1 MKLLICGASRL
12 TGYPEKTRVLLM
24 DGDAQE
30 SGVRWSLALLF
41 LLVALSS
48 CLLGQRVQGI
58 VPAGNRR
65 FRRAGYP
72 KAKALRWM
80 DALAKTGKALKTGLP

>member
-41 LLVALSS
+41 LCWWPCPVACWDS
-48 CLLGQRVQGI
+48 
-58 VPAGNRR
+58 A
-65 FRRAGYP
+65 F
-72 KAKALRWM
+72 KALYRSETGDSGGPDIQRRKLSDGWM
-80 DALAKTGKALKTGLP
+80 RSRKQGKP